1 MGPELVSKCEGNE
14 YGPIP
19 DCLTRPFRGPTTSQT
34 HMSVL
39 LTHVT
44 EKSGGGIQSHLSEI
58 EIDRERE
65 RWGERGMFPY
75 ALGKTSPACT

>member
-14 YGPIP
+14 YGPIL
-19 DCLTRPFRGPTTSQT
+19 DCLTPPFRGPTTSQT

-44 EKSGGGIQSHLSEI
+44 EKSGGGI
-58 EIDRERE
+58 
-65 RWGERGMFPY
+65 
-75 ALGKTSPACT
+75 